1 MGMTRREALKLLGL
15 SGLAVAGCKTASG
28 DDGASEGD
36 AISIFHCVGHDD
48 AEALARASAVS
59 PEQFRKYEKIVV
71 LMMENR
77 SFDHYFGH
85 LSMPTAL
92 GGEGRTDVD
101 GLKGNETQ
109 LLDRGNGLE
118 QFGLVHPSTFKLG
131 DIDHEW
137 DACHG
142 QFNGGQMDGFIRM
155 HWLDLQRKQQ
165 GGSANCGSHCAAVGD
180 PMSFYTRNDT
190 PVLHQL
196 FDNYALCDR
205 WFSSVMGPTWPNRFY
220 LHAATSQGIKTNDRM
235 DTSSNPG
242 PGQVRHIWHELHD
255 KCVSAM
261 NYAVDFPFVSGGFG
275 LLTSTP
281 QGKVFNW
288 QKNNNS
294 ESNSNDQDVTFEEA
308 CAAGTL
314 PIVSVIDPGFVTT
327 PTDDHPPHDVSS
339 GQAFIASIYKM
350 LTSNQAQWE
359 KTLLIIT
366 YDEHGS
372 FYDHVKPPQVGAEE
386 PLAEFRQLGFRVPA
400 LVVGPYIKKNFVSH
414 VQYDHVSFLSTI
426 TRRLGLTPLNQRV
439 VTANDVRDCVDMN
452 LLERGNIADP
462 VQLQSV
468 NLSESLVHESIR
480 ESLGQSELALATMGR
495 PATLEEKRR
504 ATDLLLGGY
513 DRLGVASI
521 GR

>member
-1 MGMTRREALKLLGL
+1 
-15 SGLAVAGCKTASG
+15 
-28 DDGASEGD
+28 
-36 AISIFHCVGHDD
+36 
-48 AEALARASAVS
+48 
-59 PEQFRKYEKIVV
+59 
-71 LMMENR
+71 
-77 SFDHYFGH
+77 
-85 LSMPTAL
+85 MPTAL

-101 GLKGNETQ
+101 GLKGKETQ
-109 LLDRGNGLE
+109 FLDRGNGPE

-142 QFNGGQMDGFIRM
+142 QFNGGKMDGFIRM
-155 HWLDLQRKQQ
+155 HFLDLQKKQN
-165 GGSANCGSHCAAVGD
+165 GDDANCGSRCAAVGD
-180 PMSFYTRNDT
+180 PMSYYTRKDT

-220 LHAATSQGIKTNDRM
+220 LHCATAAGIKKNDRM
-235 DTSSNPG
+235 DTSSNPD
-242 PGQVRHIWHELHD
+242 PGQTRTIWHELHD
-255 KCVSAM
+255 KCISAT
-261 NYAVDFPFVSGGFG
+261 NYGVDFPFVLGGFG
-275 LLTSTP
+275 PFTSTP

-288 QKNNNS
+288 QKNNNNGDHGGN
-294 ESNSNDQDVTFEEA
+294 ETEADTFEEA
-308 CAAGTL
+308 CAKGTL
-314 PIVSVIDPGFVTT
+314 PIVSVIDPGFITT
-327 PTDDHPPHDVSS
+327 PIDDHPPHDVSA

-359 KTLLIIT
+359 KTLFIIT

-372 FYDHVKPPQVGAEE
+372 FYDHVAPPAVGAEE
-386 PLAEFRQLGFRVPA
+386 TREEFRQLGFRVPS
-400 LVVGPYIKKNFVSH
+400 LVIGPYIKKNYVSH

-439 VTANDVRDCVDMN
+439 VTTNDVRDCVDMD
-452 LLERGNIADP
+452 LLERSNAPDP
-462 VQLQSV
+462 VRLQSV

-480 ESLGQSELALATMGR
+480 ESLGQSELALATLGR

-513 DRLGVASI
+513 DRLGVAAI